1 MLETAVV
8 LSWIVPVL
16 MSVMVGILGWMAQN
30 IHSISKSLAVVVYRV
45 DNHEERIDALEQE
58 DRIA

>member
-1 MLETAVV
+1 MLETATV
-8 LSWIVPVL
+8 LSWAITIL

-45 DNHEERIDALEQE
+45 DDHEERIDALEKD
-58 DRIA
+58 DRRA